1 MIIKQIQVFEPTIE
15 QNPLLV
21 CPDHT
26 DFPYLGLQTWTGPVY
41 HQGFHEF
48 MRFMSSPWLSLDNDS
63 RQLPW
68 QLGYHKILK
77 TLWPLMIIHVC
88 RG

>member
-26 DFPYLGLQTWTGPVY
+26 DFPHLGLQTWTGPVH

-63 RQLPW
+63 I
-68 QLGYHKILK
+68 LGNSHGS
-77 TLWPLMIIHVC
+77 WVIIKFVC